1 MELEI
6 HSADGKSTGKKA
18 KLNDAVFGVEPN
30 DHAIW
35 LDVKQ
40 HLANRRQGTANTLER
55 SEVSGSTKKLFRQ
68 KGTGGARRGS
78 IKSPL
83 LKGGARVFGPK
94 PRDYSFKLNRKVKD
108 LARRS
113 ALTYKAKSGSI
124 SLLDGQGLDSNKTK
138 TYAGMFKAFGLTGRK
153 ALVVLAGKNDNM
165 VLGTRNIQGARVV
178 TAAELSTYDIMN
190 ANRVL
195 ITVDAI
201 APLESTLSKQSQ

>member
-124 SLLDGQGLDSNKTK
+124 SLLDGQGFDSSKTK

-153 ALVVLAGKNDNM
+153 ALVVLAGRNENM

-178 TAAELSTYDIMN
+178 TAAEVSTYDIMN

-195 ITVDAI
+195 IAVDAI
-201 APLESTLSKQSQ
+201 APLESTLIKQS

>member
-18 KLNDAVFGVEPN
+18 KLNEAVFGVEPN

-124 SLLDGQGLDSNKTK
+124 SLLDGQGLDSSKTK
-138 TYAGMFKAFGLTGRK
+138 TYAGIFKAFGLTGRK

-178 TAAELSTYDIMN
+178 TAAEVSTYDIMN

-201 APLESTLSKQSQ
+201 APLENTLSKQAQ